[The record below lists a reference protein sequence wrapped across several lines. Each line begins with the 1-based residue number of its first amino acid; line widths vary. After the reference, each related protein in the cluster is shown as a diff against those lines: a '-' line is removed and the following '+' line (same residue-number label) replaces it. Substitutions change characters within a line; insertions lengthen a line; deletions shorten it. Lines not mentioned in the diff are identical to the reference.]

1 MLQKIL
7 WNDIARS
14 GVLIGL
20 VMSAFRVLDITILIS
35 RSSSFAL
42 LTSVIGITG
51 FVIYIIL
58 VRYAV
63 LKFVA
68 KLPKGFGFSY
78 MQSLSFISLTSML
91 ASVWVAI
98 TSTVM
103 ITQVVGFERYIEIYV
118 ETIRSILDAN
128 AAANPLTIEM
138 GEATLAAVE
147 SSTKPDIV
155 DSLFGTAFTYIV
167 RALIVGVPLSFWL
180 RRKADKVDNSKVED
194 NE

>member
-147 SSTKPDIV
+147 SSTKPYIV